1 MEGEQQALVNETQ
14 LEACQRRYN
23 EAGRDLDDAR
33 NAVDQWK
40 YRHRNHDP
48 SDPTLLQL
56 EQKVN
61 DADRRLQNAHLRLQ
75 EARKVSEAWIDTGT
89 TFILYIYVWN
99 VLMTNTC
106 RSAFEVI
113 CKLVGLAGYA
123 FQFLH
128 ESKEGEL
135 DVYLLVA
142 RIFTIGGFIIAIF
155 HAILK
160 HYGYSFSRFYRC
172 ICGCTRSRSNRQ

>member
-40 YRHRNHDP
+40 YCHRNHDP
-48 SDPTLLQL
+48 TDPTLRELKQD
-56 EQKVN
+56 VN

-106 RSAFEVI
+106 RSAFEVF
-113 CKLVGLAGYA
+113 CKFLGLGGSA
-123 FQFLH
+123 FQIFH
-128 ESKEGEL
+128 KSKEREL
-135 DVYLLVA
+135 DWYLIIA
-142 RIFTIGGFIIAIF
+142 RILSMGA
-155 HAILK
+155 
-160 HYGYSFSRFYRC
+160 S
-172 ICGCTRSRSNRQ
+172 